1 MSDTDRQ
8 HLVTV
13 TEAAAILG
21 VSERTVWRRVKAG
34 KLDIDRSV
42 TPHVVDVAAY
52 IDGDIDSDSDMSDTV
67 SEGLVQQLR
76 AENERL
82 RAELEH
88 RDELIARLDQENN
101 RLWQAHVAALR
112 ALPEPER
119 EPQERERG
127 WLARLWPWGREES

>member
-1 MSDTDRQ
+1 MTEHDRQ
-8 HLVTV
+8 HWATV

-52 IDGDIDSDSDMSDTV
+52 IDTDTDNGNDVSDTV
-67 SEGLVQQLR
+67 SEGLVQRLR

-88 RDELIARLDQENN
+88 RDEIIARLDQENN
-101 RLWQAHVAALR
+101 RLWQAHATALR
-112 ALPEPER
+112 ALPEPAEDR
-119 EPQERERG
+119 DSDEPQERG
-127 WLARLWPWGREES
+127 WLARLWPWGK